1 MDHPMVVLS
10 IEGGRELR
18 DRCYDVGGASGFT
31 LARTL
36 FVYLNPETSNA
47 Q

>member
-1 MDHPMVVLS
+1 MVVLS
-10 IEGGRELR
+10 IEGGTGGRELR